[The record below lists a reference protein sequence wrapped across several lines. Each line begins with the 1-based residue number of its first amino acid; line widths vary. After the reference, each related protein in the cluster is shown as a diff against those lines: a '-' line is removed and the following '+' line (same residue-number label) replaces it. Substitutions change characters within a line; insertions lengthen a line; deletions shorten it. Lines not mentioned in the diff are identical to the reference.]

1 MNTVYVLVALV
12 YSGHL
17 VNTVVPTMEFSTR
30 EKCEAAIVA
39 FERDAEGKTGSARMR
54 CVRIEK

>member
-1 MNTVYVLVALV
+1 MNTVYILIALV

-17 VNTVVPTMEFSTR
+17 TNSIVPTMEFNTR
-30 EKCEAAIVA
+30 EKCEAAVTA
-39 FERDAEGKTGSARMR
+39 FEKESDNKSGSARMR